1 MAAWPEAAAV
11 QDSAAWPQW
20 RGAERDGAGD
30 ASTLPSELPAE
41 LTPGWRVDV
50 GEGHSSPVVIGGTVF
65 LHSREGEQEVVHAL
79 SLADGAE
86 LWSQSYAAP
95 YTMNPA
101 ARSHG
106 PGPKST
112 PVYADGRLFTFG
124 ITEVL
129 SAFDAASGELSWRH
143 EFSDRYPETAPIY
156 GSAMSPIR
164 VGDTIVAHIGW
175 DQAGALT
182 AFDAASGEVRW
193 ANDEF
198 TPGYA
203 SPVLV
208 EVAGARL
215 LVTQTDRHIV
225 AFDAASGATRWSMPF
240 TTSFQQNSV
249 TPLDA
254 GNGRLVLSGL
264 DLDLFALRLS
274 PPAVPSGAPQA
285 ATMALAG
292 APLGGEGWR
301 PDPEA
306 PSGSATQDG
315 SWSSSELWRNTT
327 LPLYMS
333 SPVLVGDRL
342 FGMSHRRAG
351 QFFCVDVATGEP
363 IWTSRGREG
372 ENAAIVALGNRV
384 AFLTDEARLVIV
396 AADAAAYEPL
406 AEYEVA
412 STPTWAHP
420 VFTSRG
426 VLIKDLET
434 LALWNF

>member
-1 MAAWPEAAAV
+1 LAATSIAAGPRAAVV
-11 QDSAAWPQW
+11 QDSAAWSQW
-20 RGAERDGAGD
+20 RGAGRDGAGN
-30 ASTLPSELPAE
+30 ASTLPSDLPAE

-50 GEGHSSPVVIGGTVF
+50 GEGHSSPVVVDDTVF
-65 LHSREGEQEVVHAL
+65 LHSREGEQEVVRAL
-79 SLADGAE
+79 SLADGVE
-86 LWSQSYAAP
+86 LWAQAYAAP

-112 PVYADGRLFTFG
+112 PLYADGRLFTFG

-129 SAFDAASGELSWRH
+129 SAFDAASGELLWWH
-143 EFSDRYPETAPIY
+143 DFSDRYPETAPIY
-156 GSAMSPIR
+156 GSAMSPIA
-164 VGDTIVAHIGW
+164 VGDAIVVHVGW

-193 ANDEF
+193 ANDAF

-203 SPVLV
+203 SPILL

-225 AFDAASGATRWSMPF
+225 AVDATSGATRWSMPF
-240 TTSFQQNSV
+240 ATSFQQNSV

-264 DLDLFALRLS
+264 DLDLFAMRL
-274 PPAVPSGAPQA
+274 APQ
-285 ATMALAG
+285 
-292 APLGGEGWR
+292 
-301 PDPEA
+301 D
-306 PSGSATQDG
+306 S
-315 SWSSSELWRNTT
+315 SWSGTELWRNAT

-351 QFFCVDVATGEP
+351 QFFCIDVATGEP

-396 AADAAAYEPL
+396 AAEADAYEPL

-420 VFTSRG
+420 VFTRRG

-434 LALWNF
+434 LALWTF